1 MNIKTNNSTKH
12 YNNVETLVDDIIT
25 KFDKKI
31 AFGMPIALGKSN
43 HIVNEMYRRAKKDPS
58 IDLTI
63 MTALSLEKPRW
74 TNDLERRMI
83 EPLLDRLWKDIPD
96 FHYMMDLRKGELPA
110 NVKLQEFYFLAGSVK
125 NDPMAQQNHYSSN
138 YTHVARDICAAD
150 SNILYCHSIAKKIID
165 GEVCYS
171 DSCNA
176 DLSVDIKRYRPS
188 VLAAGRKALHV
199 GHVNSS
205 LPFMYGTAIC
215 DESEYDMILE
225 GDEFNFPLFCA
236 PKAPVTTPDQFI
248 GLYVST
254 LIKDGGSLQI
264 GIGSLGDA
272 IASSLIMREKHND
285 MYKDVLK
292 RAGIV
297 EKYGKLINR
306 IGGINPFRKGLYG
319 ITEMLVDAFMEL
331 YKAGIIRRKVYG
343 SEEIQKLV
351 NEEILEENFSRDSI
365 SILLSQE
372 KFHPILKEADFLILQ
387 KYGIFKENLKYDNYS
402 IIDGDISYSA
412 DLRDPENIGKLL
424 DNCIGNSLK
433 NGVIAH
439 GGFFIGPTKF
449 YNDLRN
455 MSDEERKQFEMTGV
469 AVINQLYGDEKLRTL
484 QRKDARLVNAGM
496 NVSIFGNIC
505 SDALE
510 DGTVV
515 SGVGGQYNFVAMGHE
530 LEGARVIMM
539 IRAVRETKKGAVSN
553 VVFNYGYT
561 TIPRHLKDIVVTE
574 YGIADLRGKVDRD
587 VVAALINIAD
597 SRFQDKLV
605 KQAIKANKLPK
616 GYRVPEE
623 FRNNYPDRL
632 MKQLEPYRKMN
643 RGLFEVFPFGTDFTP
658 EEVVLGR
665 ALREFKAGIERH
677 KLKTIGGLL
686 KHFFKFQP
694 DKALPYLER
703 VKLNSPDSFK
713 EVILKKI
720 VTYALVRSGQ
730 MK

>member
-1 MNIKTNNSTKH
+1 MNMKTANTTKY
-12 YNNVETLVDDIIT
+12 YNDVETLVDDIIT
-25 KFDKKI
+25 KFNKKI

-43 HIVNEMYRRAKKDPS
+43 HIANEMYRRAKEDPT

-74 TNDLERRMI
+74 SNDLERRMI
-83 EPLLDRLWKDIPD
+83 EPLLDKLWKGIPD
-96 FHYMMDLRKGELPA
+96 FQYMIDLRKGEFPP

-125 NDPMAQQNHYSSN
+125 NDPIAQQNHYSSN
-138 YTHVARDICAAD
+138 YTHIGRDICAED
-150 SNILYCHSIAKKIID
+150 NNILYCHTVAKKMIN
-165 GEVCYS
+165 GKVCYS

-176 DLSVDIKRYRPS
+176 DLGVDIKRYRES
-188 VLAAGRKALHV
+188 VLATGRKTLHV
-199 GHVNSS
+199 GHVNNS

-225 GDEFNFPLFCA
+225 GEEFNFPLFCA
-236 PKAPVTTPDQFI
+236 PKAPVTTPDYFI
-248 GLYVST
+248 GLHVST
-254 LIKDGGSLQI
+254 LIRDGGSLQI

-272 IASSLIMREKHND
+272 IAASLIMRDKHND

-292 RAGIV
+292 KSGIM
-297 EKYGKLINR
+297 EKYGKFINKV
-306 IGGINPFRKGLYG
+306 GGTDPFKKGLYG
-319 ITEMLVDAFMEL
+319 ITEMLVDAFMQL
-331 YKAGIIRRKVYG
+331 YKAGIIRRKVYD

-351 NEEILEENFSRDSI
+351 NDEVLEDNLSKDSVRV
-365 SILLSQE
+365 LLAQE
-372 KFHPILKEADFLILQ
+372 KFNPILKEDDFLVLQ
-387 KYGIFKENLKYDNYS
+387 RFGVFKEDLEYENYC
-402 IIDGDISYSA
+402 IKDGNTSYSA
-412 DLRDPENIGKLL
+412 DLREPENVEKIL
-424 DNCIGNSLK
+424 DNCIGKSLK

-439 GGFFIGPTKF
+439 GGFFIGPTRF
-449 YNDLRN
+449 YDDLRN

-469 AVINQLYGDEKLRTL
+469 YVINQLYGDEKLRTL

-510 DGTVV
+510 NGTVI

-539 IRAVRETKKGAVSN
+539 IRAVRMTKKGPVSN

-574 YGIADLRGKVDRD
+574 YGIADLRGKVDRE
-587 VVAALINIAD
+587 VIAALINIAD

-616 GYRVPEE
+616 DYKVPEA
-623 FRNNYPDRL
+623 FRNNYPDKL
-632 MKQLEPYRKMN
+632 MKQLEPYRKLK
-643 RGLFEVFPFGTDFTP
+643 RGLFEIFPFGTDFTP

-665 ALREFKAGIERH
+665 ALREFKAGMDRNKI
-677 KLKTIGGLL
+677 KTIGGIL
-686 KHFFKFQP
+686 KQTVKFQP
-694 DKALPYLER
+694 EKALPYLKRVQLDSPASIKER
-703 VKLNSPDSFK
+703 L
-713 EVILKKI
+713 LKN
-720 VTYALVRSGQ
+720 VVVYALVKSGQ
-730 MK
+730 I

>member
-1 MNIKTNNSTKH
+1 MNMKTTNTTKH
-12 YNNVETLVDDIIT
+12 YDNVETLVDDIIT
-25 KFDKKI
+25 QFDKNI

-43 HIVNEMYRRAKKDPS
+43 HIVNEIYRRAKEDPT
-58 IDLTI
+58 IRLTF

-74 TNDLERRMI
+74 SNDLERRMI
-83 EPLLDRLWKDIPD
+83 EPLLDKLWKDIPD
-96 FHYMMDLRKGELPA
+96 FDYMIDLRKGQLPP
-110 NVKLQEFYFLAGSVK
+110 NVKLQEFYYLAGSVK

-138 YTHVARDICAAD
+138 YTHVARDICATD
-150 SNILYCHSIAKKIID
+150 YNILYCHTVAKKIIN
-165 GEVCYS
+165 GEVRYS

-176 DLSVDIKRYRPS
+176 DLSVDIKRLRPS
-188 VLAAGRKALHV
+188 VLASGRKTIHI
-199 GHVNSS
+199 GHVNNS
-205 LPFMYGTAIC
+205 LPFMYGTAVC
-215 DESEYDMILE
+215 DEWEYDMILE

-236 PKAPVTTPDQFI
+236 PKAPVTTPDYFI
-248 GLYVST
+248 GLHVST
-254 LIKDGGSLQI
+254 LVKDGGSLQI

-292 RAGIV
+292 KAGIM
-297 EKYGKLINR
+297 EKYGKLINT
-306 IGGINPFRKGLYG
+306 IGGIDPFKKGLYG

-331 YKAGIIRRKVYG
+331 YKAGIIRRKVYA
-343 SEEIQKLV
+343 SEEIQELV
-351 NEEILEENFSRDSI
+351 NEEMLEEKFNKESI
-365 SILLSQE
+365 RILLSRE
-372 KFHPILKEADFLILQ
+372 KFNPVLKEADFLILQ
-387 KYGIFKENLKYDNYS
+387 RFGIFKENLRYNNYC
-402 IIDGDISYSA
+402 IMDGDISYSA
-412 DLRDPENIGKLL
+412 DLRDSKNIENLL
-424 DNCIGNSLK
+424 DNCMGDSLK

-469 AVINQLYGDEKLRTL
+469 AIINQLYGDEKLRTL

-505 SDALE
+505 SDAL
-510 DGTVV
+510 DNATVV

-539 IRAVRETKKGAVSN
+539 IRAVRMTKKGPVSN

-574 YGIADLRGKVDRD
+574 YGIADVRGKVDCE
-587 VVAALINIAD
+587 VVAALINVAD

-616 GYRVPEE
+616 DYKVPEAY
-623 FRNNYPDRL
+623 RNNYPDKL
-632 MKQLEPYRKMN
+632 MKQLEPYRKMK
-643 RGLFEVFPFGTDFTP
+643 RGLFEIFPFGTDFTP

-665 ALREFKAGIERH
+665 ALREFKAGMDRNKI
-677 KLKTIGGLL
+677 KNIGGLL
-686 KHFFKFQP
+686 KQIVKLQP
-694 DKALPYLER
+694 EKALPYLKR
-703 VKLNSPDSFK
+703 VQLDSPGSFK
-713 EVILKKI
+713 EWIMKKV
-720 VTYALVRSGQ
+720 VTYALVKSGQ
-730 MK
+730 I